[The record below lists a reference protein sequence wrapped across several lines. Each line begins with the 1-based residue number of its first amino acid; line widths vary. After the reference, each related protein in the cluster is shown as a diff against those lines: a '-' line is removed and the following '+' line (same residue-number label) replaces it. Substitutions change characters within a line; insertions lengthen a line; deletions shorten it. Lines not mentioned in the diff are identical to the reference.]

1 MANLGNVIMA
11 AELEVFC
18 CGECGGQYALGK
30 RYVEKKREQG
40 GFWTCPYCACS
51 WGYSKSGT
59 ENARLKRE
67 LEEQRRRTQY
77 EENRAARANERA
89 EKEARRSAAA
99 RGQVTKIKRRVA
111 KGACPACQH
120 TFPDL
125 HAHMETEHPEWAG
138 SKPEEE
144 GDE

>member
-1 MANLGNVIMA
+1 MADLVLASTMT
-11 AELEVFC
+11 VFC
-18 CGECGGQYALGK
+18 CGKCGGQYALGK
-30 RYVEKKREQG
+30 RYVEEQQQKG
-40 GFWTCPYCACS
+40 GYWNCPYCKCS
-51 WGYSKSGT
+51 WDYGDS
-59 ENARLKRE
+59 ENAKLQRQ
-67 LEEQRRRTQY
+67 LEAERNRVAY
-77 EENRAARANERA
+77 ERDKAARAEERA
-89 EKEARRSAAA
+89 QREARRSAAA

-144 GDE
+144 GDG